1 MRALPFLSDACKG
14 GPRER
19 PEIREHT
26 RTSPVMRSAA
36 MSTTK
41 PYPHIVVTP
50 PGPNARK
57 LIEQDARYASTS
69 YIKEYPLAVA
79 RGEGA
84 MIEDVDGNRYL
95 DFMAGIAVSS
105 TGYAHPTVVAAA
117 KAQLDKF
124 SHMCATD
131 FYYPVFAQLCERLAK
146 LAPGPGDKRVFLT
159 NSGTEAV
166 EGSIKLARSHTKRQ
180 CIIAFE
186 GSFHGRSMGAISLG
200 SSKVKYRR
208 NFGPLLPGVYHLPYE
223 SPYHQTDYKTAAR
236 NLFRERVGED
246 EIAAVIMEP
255 ILGEGGYVIPTK
267 QFLQFWRDF
276 CDEHGAVLIYD
287 EVQSGVGRTGKMFA
301 AETLGVLPDVYLLAK
316 GLGSGLP
323 IGAIIARESVMSW
336 AHGSHGSTFGGNAV
350 ACAAALATL
359 DLVENGLM
367 QNATRVGKVLLDGL
381 HVLAEKHDIIGDV
394 RGTGLM
400 IGVEFVADKRT
411 KEPLHGIVPQ
421 IELAAFKK
429 GLLLLGCG
437 QSTIRIAPPLIIDE
451 ADAAIALRILDEVLA
466 ELRVPA

>member
-1 MRALPFLSDACKG
+1 MRRKVRKRG
-14 GPRER
+14 GRKY
-19 PEIREHT
+19 
-26 RTSPVMRSAA
+26 RSV
-36 MSTTK
+36 K
-41 PYPHIVVTP
+41 NYPHIVVTP
-50 PGPNARK
+50 PGPNARN
-57 LIEQDARYASTS
+57 LIARDTRYASTS
-69 YIKEYPLAVA
+69 YIKEYPLAAA

-95 DFMAGIAVSS
+95 DFMAGIAVSC
-105 TGYAHPTVVAAA
+105 TGYAHPKVVAAA

-131 FYYPVFAQLCERLAK
+131 FYYPVFADLCERLAK
-146 LAPGPGDKRVFLT
+146 LAPGKSDKRVFLT

-166 EGSIKLARSHTKRQ
+166 EGAIKLARSHTKRQ
-180 CIIAFE
+180 NIIAFE
-186 GSFHGRSMGAISLG
+186 GAFHGRSMGAISLG

-208 NFGPLLPGVYHLPYE
+208 HFGPLLPGVYHLPYGN
-223 SPYHQTDYKTAAR
+223 PYREVDYVTPAK

-246 EIAAVIMEP
+246 EIAAVIVEP
-255 ILGEGGYVIPTK
+255 ILGEGGYVIPPK
-267 QFLQFWRDF
+267 AFLQFWRDF

-301 AETLGVLPDVYLLAK
+301 AEALGVLPDVYLLAK

-323 IGAIIARESVMSW
+323 IGAIIADESVMSW

-350 ACAAALATL
+350 SCAAALATL

-367 QNATRVGKVLLDGL
+367 QNAARVGRVILDGL
-381 HVLAEKHDIIGDV
+381 RELARKHEIIGDV
-394 RGTGLM
+394 RGMGLM
-400 IGVEFVADKRT
+400 IGVEFVTDRQT
-411 KEPLHGIVPQ
+411 KQPLAGIVPM
-421 IELAAFKK
+421 IELAAFRK

-437 QSTIRIAPPLIIDE
+437 QSTIRIAPPLVIDE
-451 ADAAIALRILDEVLA
+451 EDAATGLRILDEVVT